1 MEQLM
6 NSVMTIL
13 KDKATA
19 LGPSHKQGPPEAK
32 PEILSMSQGPALIAN
47 GTILYDH
54 NFLYKDG
61 NSKPKIDPN
70 ARPLPHGSTSTAR
83 KRQGSDAILLSP
95 SQHTDTILGSTP
107 AEWMTT
113 EGAACFGPKTALL
126 GQDPLSWA
134 AHVPVDTLTRSID
147 SLQKGDTVL
156 AEKHD
161 VMTFEVPQ
169 TADPKANR
177 VLQDTILS
185 TGLASHSPD
194 TTTFGILA
202 ISAEISRADGSS
214 PHNGPPHN
222 GR

>member
-1 MEQLM
+1 M
-6 NSVMTIL
+6 
-13 KDKATA
+13 
-19 LGPSHKQGPPEAK
+19 
-32 PEILSMSQGPALIAN
+32 
-47 GTILYDH
+47 
-54 NFLYKDG
+54 
-61 NSKPKIDPN
+61 
-70 ARPLPHGSTSTAR
+70 
-83 KRQGSDAILLSP
+83 
-95 SQHTDTILGSTP
+95 DTILGSTP

-113 EGAACFGPKTALL
+113 EGAACFGPDTALL

-134 AHVPVDTLTRSID
+134 THVPVDTLTRPID
-147 SLQKGDTVL
+147 SLKKGDTVL

-161 VMTFEVPQ
+161 KFFVARVACVMTFEVPQ